1 MMAGFSPQGPV
12 WRLQRIR
19 RLVREA
25 DEQVRLSVNVS
36 LDFGTRM
43 RARKRIETLQDDVL
57 TELRLLEQTGTL
69 AVVEECFGLV
79 FGAPAATATD

>member
-25 DEQVRLSVNVS
+25 DEQVRLTANVS

-43 RARKRIETLQDDVL
+43 RAQKRIETLQADVL
-57 TELRLLEQTGTL
+57 TELRLLEQTGAL
-69 AVVEECFGLV
+69 AAVEECFGLV
-79 FGAPAATATD
+79 FAVPAETATD